1 MKVVCCICGKTIKQG
16 KPRPV
21 SHGICK
27 KCLPG
32 YVQEQER
39 IIGEQVRRKNI

>member
-1 MKVVCCICGKTIKQG
+1 MICKKTIVKG

-27 KCLPG
+27 VCLPG
-32 YVQEQER
+32 YVKEQNEILEKR
-39 IIGEQVRRKNI
+39 GMKV